1 MEITITKLL
10 TEVMGEDEKYVVR
23 MYDPT
28 TNRELLTRVVSTLQD
43 AENVRLEWQKR
54 SS

>member
-10 TEVMGEDEKYVVR
+10 TEVVNEEEKYVVR
-23 MYDPT
+23 MYDPV
-28 TNRELLTRVVSTLQD
+28 TNRQLLTRVVSTLQD

-54 SS
+54 LS